1 LDKEDH
7 KIEIWGGVECSFVRV
22 RNEVYDQLLQNR
34 HENRI
39 SDLELFSTLKIKKIR
54 YPLLWERYAAD
65 PKNFFNLHESRLNKL
80 QELGIQP
87 VAGLLHHGSGPFF
100 TDLADQDFPSLLAEF
115 AYQSAKRFP
124 WIDFYTPVN
133 EPLTTARF
141 SGLYGIWYPH
151 KTDDISFFKIF
162 FNEIKGTQ
170 LSMEAVKSI
179 NTNAH
184 LIQTEDLCKIH
195 STEKLKYQAE
205 FENNRRWMT
214 YDLLLGKFT
223 PGHPLWQYVVDE
235 GFSIKGL
242 EFFIDHKVIPG
253 IVGFNY
259 YVTSERYLDE
269 RKSIYPPH
277 YFGGNGIDEYADLE
291 AVRANIPPVL
301 NLKALLG
308 EAWER
313 YHLPMALT
321 EIHMACTREEQL
333 RWLHDAWQTG
343 LELKGEGVDFRAITA
358 WSLLGS
364 YDWNSL
370 LCVKNNCYESGVYD
384 LRSGKARPTALAKMV
399 KTFNSGE
406 NYTSPLLEVPGWWKR
421 SNRFIYKNEGES
433 TLIDGE
439 SMNQY
444 QNVSPLLITGANGSL
459 GKAFA
464 RICDKRG
471 IVYYLTNRNQLDI
484 ASEESVRA
492 MLEKLNPWAVINAAG
507 FTRIDEAEEFRI
519 QCTRENITGPVI
531 LAKICK
537 KMDIKF
543 VTFSTDQVFNGKKRK
558 PYSVADLTAPL
569 NFYGLSKK
577 LAEQKIRK
585 INPQSLII
593 RSSFFFN
600 PWHKEDHLYKMLE
613 SLGEKHFYLPSDIV
627 HSPVYVP
634 DFVNVVL
641 DLLIDG
647 ETGIWHLS
655 SQEEI
660 SHYDFAR
667 MALDLAGIKENI
679 LPAVPCSQLEY
690 MAIRPPYSALKSSYG
705 ITLPSL
711 GYALNNFLIELKKE
725 SLVLH

>member
-1 LDKEDH
+1 
-7 KIEIWGGVECSFVRV
+7 
-22 RNEVYDQLLQNR
+22 
-34 HENRI
+34 
-39 SDLELFSTLKIKKIR
+39 
-54 YPLLWERYAAD
+54 
-65 PKNFFNLHESRLNKL
+65 
-80 QELGIQP
+80 
-87 VAGLLHHGSGPFF
+87 
-100 TDLADQDFPSLLAEF
+100 
-115 AYQSAKRFP
+115 
-124 WIDFYTPVN
+124 
-133 EPLTTARF
+133 
-141 SGLYGIWYPH
+141 
-151 KTDDISFFKIF
+151 
-162 FNEIKGTQ
+162 
-170 LSMEAVKSI
+170 
-179 NTNAH
+179 
-184 LIQTEDLCKIH
+184 
-195 STEKLKYQAE
+195 
-205 FENNRRWMT
+205 
-214 YDLLLGKFT
+214 
-223 PGHPLWQYVVDE
+223 
-235 GFSIKGL
+235 
-242 EFFIDHKVIPG
+242 
-253 IVGFNY
+253 
-259 YVTSERYLDE
+259 
-269 RKSIYPPH
+269 
-277 YFGGNGIDEYADLE
+277 
-291 AVRANIPPVL
+291 
-301 NLKALLG
+301 
-308 EAWER
+308 
-313 YHLPMALT
+313 
-321 EIHMACTREEQL
+321 
-333 RWLHDAWQTG
+333 
-343 LELKGEGVDFRAITA
+343 
-358 WSLLGS
+358 
-364 YDWNSL
+364 
-370 LCVKNNCYESGVYD
+370 
-384 LRSGKARPTALAKMV
+384 
-399 KTFNSGE
+399 
-406 NYTSPLLEVPGWWKR
+406 
-421 SNRFIYKNEGES
+421 
-433 TLIDGE
+433 
-439 SMNQY
+439 MNQY

-531 LAKICK
+531 LAKVCK

-543 VTFSTDQVFNGKKRK
+543 ITFSTDQVFNGKKRK